1 MRHVHM
7 IHSRSYSFLFTLIIA
22 FIAIF
27 DYKFNIQNFSFITIT
42 IMMRL

>member
-1 MRHVHM
+1 MYM

-27 DYKFNIQNFSFITIT
+27 DYLFNFQNLTFIPIT
-42 IMMRL
+42 MRL